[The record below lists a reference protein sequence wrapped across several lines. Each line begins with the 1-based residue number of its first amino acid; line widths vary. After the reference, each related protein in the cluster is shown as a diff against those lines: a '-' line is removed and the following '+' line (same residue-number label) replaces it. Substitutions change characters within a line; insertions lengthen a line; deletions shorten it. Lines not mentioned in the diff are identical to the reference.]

1 MAAFRF
7 VKVFLILFVIWFPFN
22 FLRLKVNID
31 VSSLKDLRNRYLLTI
46 STTFEGRRLLPVRD
60 ISEGRALLCHLC
72 FMSDDVKVFSFL
84 SEEFLARPSS
94 VVKEKMNSRRA
105 NCLSVTGLHKYHN
118 VITFGFIDNFLLI

>member
-1 MAAFRF
+1 MNYVTYEFEQQLYCIATHRRCRLRLLPFMAAFRF

-60 ISEGRALLCHLC
+60 ISEGRASLCHLC

-84 SEEFLARPSS
+84 SEEFLARP
-94 VVKEKMNSRRA
+94 R
-105 NCLSVTGLHKYHN
+105 LSPAQVPL
-118 VITFGFIDNFLLI
+118 